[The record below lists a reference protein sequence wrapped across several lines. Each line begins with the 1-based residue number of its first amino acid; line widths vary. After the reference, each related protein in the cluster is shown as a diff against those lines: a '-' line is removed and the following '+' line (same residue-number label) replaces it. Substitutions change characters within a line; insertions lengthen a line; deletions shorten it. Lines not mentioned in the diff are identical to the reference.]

1 MVPGVF
7 HFAGWMIWKLIG
19 VQSGHILDGLALF
32 KKNVTLHFEG
42 QVECAICY
50 S

>member
-1 MVPGVF
+1 M
-7 HFAGWMIWKLIG
+7 
-19 VQSGHILDGLALF
+19 DGISLF

-50 S
+50 SCVDGHTSVLFWLMIFIGL